1 MTEQQ
6 LLNEFRV
13 LETGSSFI
21 SKKIGEF
28 AQKYPQQFVAVKDN
42 QLIAIGKNFEEVMIK
57 VKEKNIELS
66 LVLIEYIPGK
76 EEIILY

>member
-1 MTEQQ
+1 MTGQQ
-6 LLNEFRV
+6 LLNEFKV

-21 SKKIGEF
+21 SEKIGEF
-28 AQKYPQQFVAVKDN
+28 AQKYPQQFIAVKDN
-42 QLIAIGKNFEEVMIK
+42 QLIAIGKSFEEVMIK

-76 EEIILY
+76 EEIIFY

>member
-1 MTEQQ
+1 MAEQQ
-6 LLNEFRV
+6 LLNEFKI
-13 LETGSSFI
+13 LETGSNFI
-21 SKKIGEF
+21 SEKIGEF
-28 AQKYPQQFVAVKDN
+28 AKKYPRQFVAVKDN
-42 QLIAIGKNFEEVMIK
+42 QLIAVGKSFEEVIIK

>member
-1 MTEQQ
+1 MTKQQ
-6 LLNEFRV
+6 LLNEFRE
-13 LETGSSFI
+13 LETGSNFI
-21 SKKIGEF
+21 SEKIGEF

-42 QLIAIGKNFEEVMIK
+42 QLIAIGKSFEEVMIK
-57 VKEKNIELS
+57 VKEKNIKLN

>member
-1 MTEQQ
+1 MAEQQ
-6 LLNEFRV
+6 LLKEFRV

-21 SKKIGEF
+21 SEKIGEF
-28 AQKYPQQFVAVKDN
+28 AQKYPQQFIAVKDN
-42 QLIAIGKNFEEVMIK
+42 QLIAIGKSFEEVMIK

>member
-6 LLNEFRV
+6 LLNEFKV

-21 SKKIGEF
+21 SEKMGEF
-28 AQKYPQQFVAVKDN
+28 AQKYPRQFVAVKDN
-42 QLIAIGKNFEEVMIK
+42 QLIATGKSFGEVMIK
-57 VKEKNIELS
+57 VKEKNIEPS

-76 EEIILY
+76 EEIIFY

>member
-21 SKKIGEF
+21 SEKIGEF
-28 AQKYPQQFVAVKDN
+28 TQKYPQHFVAVKDN
-42 QLIAIGKNFEEVMIK
+42 QLIAIGKSFEEVMIK